1 MEERTY
7 NINVTIDDFYRN
19 YLIINRPLI
28 DSILTKINKKST
40 HITDT
45 PLRLL
50 ERLLYYNF
58 LIAYNNPK
66 LPKEERWKLIM
77 DSKNKDRIAKDI
89 GLKDKKRVNTYL
101 SRLRNLGVIDSQ
113 GITKP
118 FEIFPKNQ
126 KITYKISIN
135 GKNTGQNVRADSQ

>member
-7 NINVTIDDFYRN
+7 NINVSLDDFYRN

-28 DSILTKINKKST
+28 DSILTKINKKKT
-40 HITDT
+40 HITDK

-58 LIAYNNPK
+58 VIAYENPK
-66 LPKEERWKLIM
+66 LSKQERWKLII
-77 DSKNKDRIAKDI
+77 DSQNKDKIAKEI
-89 GLKDKKRVNTYL
+89 GLTDKKRVNTYL
-101 SRLRNLGVIDSQ
+101 SRLRNLGVLDSE
-113 GITKP
+113 GIAKP
-118 FEIFPKNQ
+118 FEIYPKEQ

-135 GKNTGQNVRADSQ
+135 GKGTR